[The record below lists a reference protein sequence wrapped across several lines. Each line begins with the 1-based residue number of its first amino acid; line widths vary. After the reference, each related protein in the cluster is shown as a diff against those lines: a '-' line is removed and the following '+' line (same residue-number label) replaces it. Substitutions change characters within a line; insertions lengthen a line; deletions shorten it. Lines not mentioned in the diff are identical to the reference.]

1 MNPPT
6 PRSVQEDIDMIFDDN
21 DDMDFPEFLKLIT

>member
-6 PRSVQEDIDMIFDDN
+6 PSSVQEDIDMIFDDN